1 MPHRAAAQPQLD
13 QNSPVASPLGRQ
25 VLIRWVLVR
34 DAEDAK
40 EPQAFLC
47 TNLDA
52 EPTAILV
59 QAAGQ
64 SGEAYKVLSQDRC
77 HAVGYVARRSVLLSK
92 SRLKNRS
99 TSGYSAARLSS

>member
-1 MPHRAAAQPQLD
+1 MPHRAAAQPNLTKI
-13 QNSPVASPLGRQ
+13 PLWHHPGRR

-99 TSGYSAARLSS
+99 T